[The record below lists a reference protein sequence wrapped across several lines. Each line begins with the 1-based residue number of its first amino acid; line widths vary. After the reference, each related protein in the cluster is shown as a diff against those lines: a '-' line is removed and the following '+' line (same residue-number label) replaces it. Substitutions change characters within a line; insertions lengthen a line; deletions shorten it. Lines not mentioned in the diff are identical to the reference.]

1 MTGLSQMKTIAGM
14 LVVCSISQGIF
25 AEENWRLDLKNAYI
39 ERDFDNSAIK
49 NNGSWSQGASLFY
62 DSKFKPTP
70 VDGLEIGLDANV
82 QYAVRLSNDKHVP
95 DSVLPFDPVN
105 QSQADD
111 FVKYGGTL
119 KLKYKD
125 HVLKAGEIWMDSPMA
140 SRDASRQL
148 VATYLGTT
156 LQSKINPNLDVEL
169 GHITRVSP
177 RNDENHPKLSFTQNG
192 EKIVSDGMTFID
204 VDYKA
209 TDALKLSY
217 SFGHLENIMNKHYV
231 GLDYL
236 WTINSELNLNSRI
249 RYFNAQDSGSAAQI
263 DSQNIGFLETVKYK
277 NHSLSAG
284 IQKIEGEAFPL
295 LDGFLPELYFI
306 NWNVTGFFKKNEQSY
321 HLIYAYNFKDSIPG
335 LNTIVKYSYGED
347 IDMGDQHDHTES
359 ELNLIASYQFQNEK
373 LKGFG
378 MQYLFVNYDSKYGN
392 DFDENRFFVN
402 YTKKF

>member
-1 MTGLSQMKTIAGM
+1 MTGLSQMKTIASM
-14 LVVCSISQGIF
+14 IMVCSISQGIF
-25 AEENWRLDLKNAYI
+25 AEENWKLDLKNAFI
-39 ERDFDNSAIK
+39 ERDFDNPAIK
-49 NNGSWSQGASLFY
+49 NNGSWSQGVSLFY
-62 DSKFKPTP
+62 DSKFKQTP
-70 VDGLEIGLDANV
+70 IDDLEIGLDANV

-95 DSVLPFDPVN
+95 DSVLPFDTV
-105 QSQADD
+105 SLTQADD

-177 RNDENHPKLSFTQNG
+177 RNDEHHPKLSFTQNG

-217 SFGHLENIMNKHYV
+217 SFGHFENIMNKHYV
-231 GLDYL
+231 SLDYL
-236 WTINSELNLNSRI
+236 WTIHPELNLNSRI
-249 RYFNAQDSGSAAQI
+249 RYFNAQDSGSKAQI

-284 IQKIEGEAFPL
+284 IQKIEGDAFPL
-295 LDGFLPELYFI
+295 LDGFLPELYFV

-321 HLIYAYNFKDSIPG
+321 HLIYAYHFKDSIPG
-335 LNTIVKYSYGED
+335 LNTIIKYSYGED

-359 ELNLIASYQFQNEK
+359 ELNLIASYQFQHEK
-373 LKGFG
+373 LKGLG
-378 MQYLFVNYDSKYGN
+378 LQYLFVNYDSKYGN
-392 DFDENRFFVN
+392 DFDENRFFIN